1 MLKRIQ
7 GDVLCAGR
15 RDALIIVDA
24 RAPLAPT
31 GEKWDD
37 KRGNFLFLSRWCV
50 IVWAPV
56 RRGGGGVRCETSPSP
71 FLLTKTLI
79 HRNYTDGLKYTARQ
93 GITPIMQSWLKL
105 GPHAR
110 VLQEHGRS
118 QDVHQGSSE
127 HVRPVNI
134 CTTTTRDT
142 EEDWSVSLLAER
154 KQHTVWWSDAR
165 GVVSASRQK
174 ANSSCWILA
183 AP

>member
-56 RRGGGGVRCETSPSP
+56 RKGGGGGSMWDFSLPIPSDKDFNSP
-71 FLLTKTLI
+71 
-79 HRNYTDGLKYTARQ
+79 
-93 GITPIMQSWLKL
+93 
-105 GPHAR
+105 
-110 VLQEHGRS
+110 
-118 QDVHQGSSE
+118 
-127 HVRPVNI
+127 
-134 CTTTTRDT
+134 
-142 EEDWSVSLLAER
+142 
-154 KQHTVWWSDAR
+154 
-165 GVVSASRQK
+165 
-174 ANSSCWILA
+174 
-183 AP
+183 